1 MFLDIL
7 KEHSYDFDQN
17 TFFSFLM
24 FIMQQKTWPKPYLQY
39 KDLWVLSP
47 VYNSTTD
54 IQNNVGWSLE
64 NYYVEK

>member
-1 MFLDIL
+1 
-7 KEHSYDFDQN
+7 
-17 TFFSFLM
+17 M
-24 FIMQQKTWPKPYLQY
+24 FIMQQKTWPKPYLQN

-64 NYYVEK
+64 NYYVEE